1 MITEHADLK
10 ALTVKDILT
19 ASDGTRKVVF
29 SVADIFWADLHN
41 MIDFWTQD
49 VTDTVLSWRWSSD
62 WNSYHSLR

>member
-10 ALTVKDILT
+10 ALTVKDIHT

-29 SVADIFWADLHN
+29 SVAVMLWSDLLD

-49 VTDTVLSWRWSSD
+49 VTDTVLSWRWFSD